1 MEISKK
7 EKVIKAV
14 KAENWKVALSIAK
27 NFTREFNKNEQR
39 TLQIA
44 AECMS
49 GHTQFYSQMGIDTIS
64 EVEKSKKILIQ
75 YSK

>member
-14 KAENWKVALSIAK
+14 QSENWKVALSTAK
-27 NFTREFNKNEQR
+27 NFTREFNKEQQR
-39 TLQIA
+39 SIQIA
-44 AECMS
+44 ADCMN
-49 GHTQFYSQMGIDTIS
+49 GHSKLYSQMGIDTMA
-64 EVEKSKKILIQ
+64 EVEKAKTILKE